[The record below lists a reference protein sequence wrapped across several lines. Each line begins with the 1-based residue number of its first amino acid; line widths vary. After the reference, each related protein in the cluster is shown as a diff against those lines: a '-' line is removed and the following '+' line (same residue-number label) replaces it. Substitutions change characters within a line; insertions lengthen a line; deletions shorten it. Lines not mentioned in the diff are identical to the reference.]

1 MSLDVTAHV
10 APLFWALTAL
20 LVVTVSAILAGHC

>member
-1 MSLDVTAHV
+1 MALDVTAYV

-20 LVVTVSAILAGHC
+20 LVLTVSAILAGHR